1 MVAKLFR
8 RTQLRPVGA
17 APFGPLQ
24 GLRKGPESPLG
35 VSAPGRGERAAPRP
49 ALALSAP
56 LAPVGLPALKRSRL
70 CLWREVKHLGQDEM
84 ERLLLSAANS
94 VEAAAEGDLVV

>member
-35 VSAPGRGERAAPRP
+35 VSAPGRGERAAP
-49 ALALSAP
+49 

-84 ERLLLSAANS
+84 ERLLVSAANS